1 MSEQCT
7 QPVFEA
13 SLATAMRGAM
23 IMGSY
28 SDHLVMVQVLMGMHD
43 HTLSV
48 FIYHRH
54 HQKLPESFD
63 ALKDEHVVVVL
74 DRFKNLYRGAV
85 QEIFN
90 AADRHDSLT
99 AFRREQAEERHQKQQ
114 KKATEK
120 RTADAFKSMS
130 KPDPMGTVAELAE
143 RYGVSLSVVRKLKR
157 EGRLHE
163 LETQAVS

>member
-1 MSEQCT
+1 MTEQNT
-7 QPVFEA
+7 QPAFQA
-13 SLATAMRGAM
+13 TLAIAMQGAM

-28 SDHLVMVQVLMGMHD
+28 ADHLVMGHVLMGHHD
-43 HTLSV
+43 HALSV

-54 HQKLPESFD
+54 HQKLPKSAED
-63 ALKDEHVVVVL
+63 LKDEHVITVL
-74 DRFKNLYRGAV
+74 DRFKTMYRTAV

-90 AADRHDSLT
+90 MADRHDALDSY
-99 AFRREQAEERHQKQQ
+99 RREQEADRQKKRE

-120 RTADAFKSMS
+120 KTADAFKSMS

-143 RYGVSLSVVRKLKR
+143 RYNVSLSVVRKLKR

-163 LETQAVS
+163 LGSAVS